1 MDSRDSDSLSR
12 RKFIYIVTSFPFLS
26 SFFPPNY
33 LFSSW
38 AVEKKTPLSPQKLLK
53 VKLKFFT
60 PYQATVIEDVTAL
73 IIPSDNTPGAKEAG
87 VVFKIDNIVSEKK
100 PLQELYTRGIE
111 WFDFKAKNLF
121 DKDRFVD
128 LSQDEKIE
136 IINVA
141 DKGKSSY
148 IISDIPIVDKDNLA
162 GVLFFYNL
170 VRLTLYTFYSSD
182 MGWKVVGY
190 NGPPQ
195 WKGNLDYHKCGFK

>member
-12 RKFIYIVTSFPFLS
+12 RKFIYIVTSFSFLS
-26 SFFPPNY
+26 SFFPASD

-38 AVEKKTPLSPQKLLK
+38 ALEKKTPLRSQKLLK
-53 VKLKFFT
+53 DKFKFFT

-73 IIPSDNTPGAKEAG
+73 IIPSDKTPGAREAG

-100 PLQELYTRGIE
+100 RLQPLYSRGIE

-121 DKDRFVD
+121 DKDSFLD

-141 DKGKSSY
+141 DKGKLSS
-148 IISDIPIVDKDNLA
+148 IDSNIPIVDRDNLA
-162 GVLFFYNL
+162 GILFFHNL

-182 MGWKVVGY
+182 IGWKAVGY